1 MVPKIK
7 LKAEAKVQADLTKP
21 IEELTEE
28 VILPPAKETSK
39 GITRFLELVNTAFD
53 NATYKY
59 IENSKYEKTKF
70 MKGLSKKY
78 EELNEKDIVEPDIS
92 ILGNTLDTLKYV
104 LDKEYL
110 VEMYTNI
117 LISDVDKNTKDSVHI
132 SFVEILKQLNKNDLE
147 VLKAI
152 YEMKDS
158 SNIAFGKLI
167 LIDSDGR
174 DADYSLHIPVF
185 IAGIDNYGINDYN
198 AFSKSIENLSRL
210 GLINITYMNYFSE
223 KEIYEELIKKVRPS
237 CEDTLRNIERY
248 DKKVDISCE
257 KGLLSISN
265 LGYDMMKVCLR
276 EK

>member
-1 MVPKIK
+1 M
-7 LKAEAKVQADLTKP
+7 KA
-21 IEELTEE
+21 
-28 VILPPAKETSK
+28 
-39 GITRFLELVNTAFD
+39 
-53 NATYKY
+53 
-59 IENSKYEKTKF
+59 
-70 MKGLSKKY
+70 LSKKY
-78 EELNEKDIVEPDIS
+78 EALNEKDIVEPDIS
-92 ILGNTLDTLKYV
+92 ILGNTLDSLKYA

-167 LIDSDGR
+167 FVDSNGKT
-174 DADYSLHIPVF
+174 ANYSLHIPVF
-185 IAGIDNYGINDYN
+185 IAGIDNYDIYDYN
-198 AFSKSIENLSRL
+198 AFSKSVENLSRL
-210 GLINITYMNYFSE
+210 GLINITYTSYFGE
-223 KEIYEELIKKVRPS
+223 KEIYDELVKRVHPS
-237 CEDTLRNIERY
+237 CEDTLRDLERY
-248 DKKVDISCE
+248 DKKIDISCE

-265 LGYDMMKVCLR
+265 LGYDMMRVCLR